1 MDEDKFNALANAYR
15 AMYLSSKDNKEL
27 KENINKFRAGYIDIP
42 QKNKQL
48 NNKGND
54 SN

>member
-1 MDEDKFNALANAYR
+1 
-15 AMYLSSKDNKEL
+15 MYLSSKDNKEL